1 MLRVALEERKR
12 NWSYLIRQVDSAGN
26 TVEDREGEWEKH
38 RKKRSNEGKKG
49 GRGNQQKK
57 LLCTVG

>member
-57 LLCTVG
+57 